1 MVVVGIILMVLGLG
15 FITLAII
22 HSDFEA
28 FTLGV
33 ISLMIGI
40 GIFSF
45 NTNSSPIQSEKERKQ
60 ELLKELNEVK
70 KNKSLYE
77 LRKEND
83 KLEDSIYKLKNG
95 L

>member
-1 MVVVGIILMVLGLG
+1 MEILCMGVIILGFFVFLLSLSENDWFGILFGL
-15 FITLAII
+15 FSII
-22 HSDFEA
+22 VG
-28 FTLGV
+28 GV
-33 ISLMIGI
+33 FLKAPNQPS
-40 GIFSF
+40 
-45 NTNSSPIQSEKERKQ
+45 IQSEKERKQ

-83 KLEDSIYKLKNG
+83 KLEDSIYKLKNR